1 MSSSAPASAL
11 LRRFEGL
18 SGVAKVQHPVKQ
30 LFFSRICSGVRGSA
44 FYRAIYIQ
52 AICFLS
58 WGLNS
63 KGIVRSS
70 SCDALYLPCQRR
82 QHLQDEPGIR
92 SFRECLWNHPRLGFV
107 TLSEREDKRTDGD
120 LFSIKQTH
128 MYLVNM
134 TIVIFAIVL
143 NILKR
148 NPLET
153 TRRQSLVHYS
163 HKICPLKVMP
173 WRTNFRRPI
182 VSRAKQIGL

>member
-1 MSSSAPASAL
+1 MK
-11 LRRFEGL
+11 R
-18 SGVAKVQHPVKQ
+18 
-30 LFFSRICSGVRGSA
+30 LFYSRICSGVRGSA
-44 FYRAIYIQ
+44 FCRALYIQ

-58 WGLNS
+58 WGSNC

-70 SCDALYLPCQRR
+70 SCDNLYFPCQRR

-92 SFRECLWNHPRLGFV
+92 SFRECSWNHPRLGFV

-148 NPLET
+148 KPPEPA
-153 TRRQSLVHYS
+153 RRQSLVHCS
-163 HKICPLKVMP
+163 HKICPLKVIP
-173 WRTNFRRPI
+173 WRTNFRRLI